1 MLISYIIGLG
11 TGIFVS
17 FIVYMIIR
25 HRNIKKKLDKISKIS
40 NYTNNISSEISDLL
54 GFILNY
60 IDEDNPSKLLK
71 KEVKDVIER
80 EADKW
85 GARKDDTNNRWI
97 NIRSN
102 ISNSSDSPNRKG
114 KPND

>member
-25 HRNIKKKLDKISKIS
+25 HRNIKKKLNKISRIG
-40 NYTNNISSEISDLL
+40 NYTNTISSEISDLL
-54 GFILNY
+54 GFMLNY
-60 IDEDNPSKLLK
+60 INEDNPSKLLK

-114 KPND
+114 KSND